1 MFFIVN
7 DCTIS
12 VILDVFLKKNFNSFG
27 YFDPI
32 NIFSLLIIIPVSIKS
47 AQLFGHI
54 WLPDSMEAP
63 VPASALIH
71 SATLVSAGIYLL
83 LRFKCILILSV
94 PALVI
99 LSLIGSLTAVYGAVT
114 SAFQTDVKR
123 LLAYSTIS
131 HCGFLVLS
139 SVLCD
144 TEFTILYLYVHGFF
158 KAASFICIGNV
169 IRFNLGR
176 QDIRNM
182 GGFAAYLPFE
192 ASILAICLLFLAGAP
207 LTFGFFM
214 KHFLISSLIVSNIYM
229 SLIYSIIFIAA
240 IFGIVYCSRLY
251 YGIFFGSKRSYK
263 SVYLV
268 VSRKKFYEFDASSTY
283 YSNSTLS
290 SILSIFGLMLCGL
303 IMCFVLLL
311 YIYNKYLNFGD
322 MSSDQTSNMYSILL
336 NYTPI
341 SLLFNFGFINA
352 VVLLFIF
359 FSCFVSLVSLFQAEI
374 IFEILTILTI
384 ITVFILCFFFF
395 VNIDFSCLVFNIL
408 YVG

>member
-7 DCTIS
+7 DCTIT
-12 VILDVFLKKNFNSFG
+12 VILDVFLKKNFSSFG
-27 YFDPI
+27 CFDSI
-32 NIFSLLIIIPVSIKS
+32 NTFSLLIIVPVSIKS
-47 AQLFGHI
+47 AQLLGHI

-83 LRFKCILILSV
+83 LRFKAIIILSV

-99 LSLIGSLTAVYGAVT
+99 LSLIGSITAVYGAIT

-144 TEFTILYLYVHGFF
+144 AEFTILYLYVHGFF

-169 IRFNLGR
+169 IRFNLGH

-214 KHFLISSLIVSNIYM
+214 KHFLVSSLVISGVYM
-229 SLIYSIIFIAA
+229 TFIYSIIFIAA
-240 IFGIVYCSRLY
+240 VFGIVYCSRLY
-251 YGIFFGSKRSYK
+251 YGIFFGTKRAQK
-263 SVYLV
+263 SVYLA
-268 VSRKKFYEFDASSTY
+268 VSRKKFYEFDAPNTY

-290 SILSIFGLMLCGL
+290 SIFAIFGLMFCGL
-303 IMCFVLLL
+303 LMCFVLLL
-311 YIYNKYLNFGD
+311 HIYIKYFNFGD
-322 MSSDQTSNMYSILL
+322 MSFDQTSNTYDVLL
-336 NYTPI
+336 NYTPHT
-341 SLLFNFGFINA
+341 LQFNFGFVNTI
-352 VVLLFIF
+352 VLLFLF
-359 FSCFVSLVSLFQAEI
+359 FICFVSLVYLFQLQLVFETLSLII
-374 IFEILTILTI
+374 IFFLY
-384 ITVFILCFFFF
+384 FFFF
-395 VNIDFSCLVFNIL
+395 IN
-408 YVG
+408 YVSFLGYNF